1 MTILF
6 GLTGSI
12 ACGKS
17 TVSRFMAEEGVAV
30 VDADL
35 IARDVVVPGSPGLQ
49 ALVDAFGPQYL
60 TEGGCLDRPKL
71 ADLVFNDRA
80 QLAICDGIMSEL
92 IEEESNRKIQFFRDQ
107 GREMIVYDAALLI
120 ERGHADDFRP
130 LVVVMTTPE
139 IQLQRLMLRNTLTED
154 QAQARID
161 KQLTSAEKALHAD
174 YVIESIGSLD
184 ELRLKTLSVLSS
196 IAQLASRKDQVDQRD
211 IGA

>member
-12 ACGKS
+12 CCGKS

-35 IARDVVVPGSPGLQ
+35 IAREVVVPGSPGLQ

-71 ADLVFNDRA
+71 ADLVFNDRD
-80 QLAICDGIMSEL
+80 QLAICDGIMSGL
-92 IEEESNRKIQFFRDQ
+92 IEEESNRQIQSFIDQ
-107 GREMIVYDAALLI
+107 GIEMVIYDAALLI
-120 ERGHADDFRP
+120 ERGHAERFRP
-130 LVVVMTTPE
+130 LVVVVTTPE
-139 IQLQRLMLRNTLTED
+139 LQLQRLMLRNTLTME
-154 QAQARID
+154 QARARID

-174 YVIESIGSLD
+174 YVIESIGTLD
-184 ELRLKTLSVLSS
+184 ELRFKTLSVLSS
-196 IAQLASRKDQVDQRD
+196 IAQLAIRNDQVDQID
-211 IGA
+211 TSS